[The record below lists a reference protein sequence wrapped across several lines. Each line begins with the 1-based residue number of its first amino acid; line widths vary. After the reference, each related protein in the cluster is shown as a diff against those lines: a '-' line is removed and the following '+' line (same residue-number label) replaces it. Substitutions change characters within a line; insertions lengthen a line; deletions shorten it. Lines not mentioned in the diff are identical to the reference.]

1 MATISKRGDRQWQV
15 KVRRNGQ
22 PAVSKTFETRKEA
35 DDWAAVIE
43 GKMVTSDF
51 VDNRQAAKTTL
62 LQVLDSYLTTAVP
75 GKKGHQL
82 KYMVEDWKGRPLAKR
97 FIGSIRTTDVMEWM
111 AERSAT
117 EITVYAKDRKGNV
130 VTDEAGHP
138 VVRSSRS
145 IAPKTVRNE
154 LAVLSAVF
162 THATAVLGMHG
173 LVNPVLMIP
182 RGSRPKA
189 KGRDRRLADGEYEK
203 LLAAC
208 KADRNPW
215 IGPVFEFAVETA
227 ARRGEIANLT
237 WGDVDFA
244 ACTARLRETKNGDDR
259 EIGLS
264 TKAVK
269 VLEGLSRRPKEG
281 ETPAGK
287 PVFEISA
294 DIITQAF
301 LRAKKRAGIA
311 DRDGVDG
318 LTFHD
323 SRHEATSRLFEK
335 GLNVMEAATQTG
347 HKTLQMLRRYTNL
360 RAKDIAAKL
369 G

>member
-1 MATISKRGDRQWQV
+1 MATITKRGDRQWQV

-22 PAVSKTFETRKEA
+22 PVVSKTFETKKEA
-35 DDWAAVIE
+35 DDWAAAIE
-43 GKMVTSDF
+43 GRMVTSDF
-51 VDNRQAAKTTL
+51 VDNRVAAKTTL
-62 LQVLDSYLTTAVP
+62 RQVLESYLTTAVP
-75 GKKGHQL
+75 AKKGHQL
-82 KYMVEDWKGRPLAKR
+82 KYMVEDWIDRPLAGR
-97 FIGSIRTTDVMEWM
+97 FIGSIRTSDVMEWV

-117 EITVYAKDRKGNV
+117 VITVYQKDRKGNV
-130 VTDEAGHP
+130 VTDDTGKP
-138 VVRSSRS
+138 VVRSSRT
-145 IAPKTVRNE
+145 IAAKTVRNE

-189 KGRDRRLADGEYEK
+189 KGRDRRLADGEYEA

-208 KADRNPW
+208 KADRNKW
-215 IGPVFEFAVETA
+215 IAPVFEFAIETA

-237 WGDVDFA
+237 WGDVDLA
-244 ACTARLRETKNGDDR
+244 NQTAKLRETKNGDDR

-269 VLEGLSRRPKEG
+269 VLEGLDGRPKEG
-281 ETPAGK
+281 EAVAGK
-287 PVFEISA
+287 PVFPISA

-311 DRDGVDG
+311 DRDGAGG

-335 GLNVMEAATQTG
+335 GLNVMEAAAQTG
-347 HKTLQMLRRYTNL
+347 HKTLQMLKRYTNL
-360 RAKDIAAKL
+360 RAKDIATKL

>member
-1 MATISKRGDRQWQV
+1 MATITKRGDRQWQV
-15 KVRRNGQ
+15 KVRRKGQ
-22 PAVSKTFETRKEA
+22 SAVSKTFETRKEA
-35 DDWAAVIE
+35 DDWAAAVE
-43 GKMVTSDF
+43 GRMVTSDF
-51 VDNRQAAKTTL
+51 VDHRLAAKTTL
-62 LQVLDSYLTTAVP
+62 RQVLESYLDTAVP

-82 KYMVEDWKGRPLAKR
+82 RYMVLDWIDRPMAER
-97 FIGSIRTTDVMEWM
+97 FIGSIRTSDVMEWM
-111 AERSAT
+111 AARSAT
-117 EITVYAKDRKGNV
+117 VITVYAKDRKGAV
-130 VTDEAGHP
+130 VTDEAGKP
-138 VVRSSRS
+138 VVRSSRT
-145 IAPKTVRNE
+145 IAAKTVRNE

-162 THATAVLGMHG
+162 THANAAHGMHG
-173 LVNPVLMIP
+173 LVNPVLQIP

-189 KGRDRRLADGEYEK
+189 KGRDRRLGDGEYEA

-208 KADRNPW
+208 RADRNQW
-215 IGPVFEFAVETA
+215 IGPAFEFAVETA

-237 WGDVDFA
+237 WRDVDLVGR
-244 ACTARLRETKNGDDR
+244 TAILRETKNGDDR

-264 TKAVK
+264 TKAVT
-269 VLEGLSRRPKEG
+269 VLEALPGRPADG
-281 ETPAGK
+281 VAGGDEA
-287 PVFEISA
+287 VFAISA
-294 DIITQAF
+294 DVITQAF

-311 DRDGVDG
+311 DRDEAGG